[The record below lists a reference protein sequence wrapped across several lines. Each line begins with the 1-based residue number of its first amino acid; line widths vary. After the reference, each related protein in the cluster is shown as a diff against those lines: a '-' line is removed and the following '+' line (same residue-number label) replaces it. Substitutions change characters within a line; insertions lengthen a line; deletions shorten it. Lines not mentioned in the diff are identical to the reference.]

1 MAMLYINTR
10 SKKLLN
16 ILLRQTDYI
25 SLNALAQELS
35 ISRRTVYYD
44 INKINL
50 WLEQSELPSLEIVR
64 EKGIFIPY
72 KEREN
77 IQAMLALDSEEQV
90 YIFSPSERC
99 K

>member
-50 WLEQSELPSLEIVR
+50 WLEQSELHSLEIVR
-64 EKGIFIPY
+64 EK
-72 KEREN
+72 
-77 IQAMLALDSEEQV
+77 
-90 YIFSPSERC
+90 
-99 K
+99 

>member
-64 EKGIFIPY
+64 E
-72 KEREN
+72 
-77 IQAMLALDSEEQV
+77 
-90 YIFSPSERC
+90 
-99 K
+99 

>member
-25 SLNALAQELS
+25 SFNALAQELS

-64 EKGIFIPY
+64 E
-72 KEREN
+72 
-77 IQAMLALDSEEQV
+77 
-90 YIFSPSERC
+90 
-99 K
+99 

>member
-1 MAMLYINTR
+1 MAVLYINTR

-50 WLEQSELPSLEIVR
+50 WLE
-64 EKGIFIPY
+64 
-72 KEREN
+72 
-77 IQAMLALDSEEQV
+77 
-90 YIFSPSERC
+90 
-99 K
+99 

>member
-1 MAMLYINTR
+1 MAVLYINTR

-64 EKGIFIPY
+64 
-72 KEREN
+72 
-77 IQAMLALDSEEQV
+77 
-90 YIFSPSERC
+90 
-99 K
+99 

>member
-1 MAMLYINTR
+1 MAVLYINTR

-16 ILLRQTDYI
+16 ILLRQAEYI

-50 WLEQSELPSLEIVR
+50 WLEQSGLPSIEIVR
-64 EKGIFIPY
+64 EKGIFIP
-72 KEREN
+72 
-77 IQAMLALDSEEQV
+77 
-90 YIFSPSERC
+90 
-99 K
+99 